1 MAGALLQMQGGWLRQ
16 AAAAAVSRPYHP
28 NHQQN
33 AAYDDRQWAP
43 ANPAAEQQ
51 QELHRLVYS
60 QQQQAA
66 QQPQRL
72 ASRPAHPNHQPY
84 QQQQQLDKRRSSKAN
99 PRSWQWMASQLE
111 LSSSSLTVD
120 QLLNYLFQLVQPG
133 IGPSAADRH
142 LAHYCSFIT
151 RLLALLQQPLEGA
164 VEQYHQQYQQQ
175 QQYHQHP
182 QQQQQQPAVS
192 LNQVSKI
199 IWSLGKLQLQ
209 PNWAILDQQQQQYQ
223 HAAPFSQQQLQRVAL
238 NQRSAAAVTAAAR
251 LMQLH
256 MQIAQQQ
263 QQQQQQQQVEG
274 GQYVTPPIPPKQL
287 SQAVW
292 GLVKLQY
299 PASGEF
305 LQLYL
310 SATQQSMSLCS
321 CR

>member
-1 MAGALLQMQGGWLRQ
+1 
-16 AAAAAVSRPYHP
+16 
-28 NHQQN
+28 
-33 AAYDDRQWAP
+33 
-43 ANPAAEQQ
+43 
-51 QELHRLVYS
+51 
-60 QQQQAA
+60 
-66 QQPQRL
+66 
-72 ASRPAHPNHQPY
+72 
-84 QQQQQLDKRRSSKAN
+84 
-99 PRSWQWMASQLE
+99 MASQLE

-142 LAHYCSFIT
+142 SAHYCSFIT
-151 RLLALLQQPLEGA
+151 RLLALLQQQLEGA
-164 VEQYHQQYQQQ
+164 VQQYHQQQQQ
-175 QQYHQHP
+175 QQQQHP
-182 QQQQQQPAVS
+182 QQQQQQQQLQPAVS

-223 HAAPFSQQQLQRVAL
+223 HAAPFSQQQLQRVSL

-256 MQIAQQQ
+256 MLIAQQQ

-310 SATQQSMSLCS
+310 SATQQAMPLCS